1 MEFKDRSGT
10 KLKYFWMDN
19 EVRTRILTMR
29 NMTSLTANYSD
40 DARKP
45 NGTDDFVLF
54 ILTSKYILL
63 HRRVK
68 TSNNVSA
75 ILFTFHYMHNFSC
88 KSFVD
93 DLLYR

>member
-10 KLKYFWMDN
+10 RFKYFWTDN

-40 DARKP
+40 DARKS
-45 NGTDDFVLF
+45 NGTDNFALF

-68 TSNNVSA
+68 MSNDVSA
-75 ILFTFHYMHNFSC
+75 ILSTFHCVQNSLC
-88 KSFVD
+88 KSFAD
-93 DLLYR
+93 NLLYR

>member
-10 KLKYFWMDN
+10 RLKYFCMDN

-40 DARKP
+40 DARKS
-45 NGTDDFVLF
+45 NGTDNFVLF

-68 TSNNVSA
+68 TSNDVSA
-75 ILFTFHYMHNFSC
+75 ILSAFHCIHNSLRE
-88 KSFVD
+88 SFAD
-93 DLLYR
+93 NLLYR